1 MYAKGKTTCTIT
13 TADGNGCDSTR
24 RILLY
29 RAQVSTGYPTLTGCS
44 EQVAGWCS
52 RVSRG
57 NGLRHGNGYFGMG
70 RMEKACS
77 LSISEYILLRVFF
90 VVWKESVMAG
100 NALFGMAYQAG
111 RKGIFGQDD

>member
-1 MYAKGKTTCTIT
+1 
-13 TADGNGCDSTR
+13 
-24 RILLY
+24 
-29 RAQVSTGYPTLTGCS
+29 
-44 EQVAGWCS
+44 
-52 RVSRG
+52 
-57 NGLRHGNGYFGMG
+57 
-70 RMEKACS
+70 MEKACS